1 MKNKL
6 ISFGVVAMSSLSP
19 VLVFAES
26 SLEETS
32 DFANVIAKIGGLV
45 GMLMPIL
52 ITIAAVWFVWNVI
65 MYAVSGDEDKK
76 KKAKD
81 GIITGL
87 IGLLIIVAFWGIIAM
102 VMKTFN
108 LETDDTG
115 LQKIPDVP
123 IVTDPNAGVDW
134 QTTD

>member
-6 ISFGVVAMSSLSP
+6 IAFGILVMSFLSP
-19 VLVFAES
+19 VLAFAE
-26 SLEETS
+26 EVVAN
-32 DFANVIAKIGGLV
+32 DFTYVIAKIAAIV

-65 MYAVSGDEDKK
+65 LYAVSGDEDKK

-87 IGLLIIVAFWGIIAM
+87 IGLLVIVAFWGIIAM
-102 VMKTFN
+102 AMKTFGLN
-108 LETDDTG
+108 TDSNFN
-115 LQKIPDVP
+115 KVPDVP
-123 IVTDPNAGVDW
+123 IVTM
-134 QTTD
+134 

>member
-6 ISFGVVAMSSLSP
+6 IAFGILVMSFLSP
-19 VLVFAES
+19 VLAFAE
-26 SLEETS
+26 EVVAN
-32 DFANVIAKIGGLV
+32 DFTYVIAKIAAIV

-65 MYAVSGDEDKK
+65 LYAVSGDEDKK

-87 IGLLIIVAFWGIIAM
+87 IGLLVIVAFWGIIAL
-102 VMKTFN
+102 VMNTFGVGTGEN
-108 LETDDTG
+108 LDI
-115 LQKIPDVP
+115 IPR
-123 IVTDPNAGVDW
+123 TSNVDIKP
-134 QTTD
+134 

>member
-6 ISFGVVAMSSLSP
+6 IAFGVLVMSFLSP
-19 VLVFAES
+19 VLAFAAEV
-26 SLEETS
+26 EAN
-32 DFANVIAKIGGLV
+32 DFTYVIAKIAAIV

-65 MYAVSGDEDKK
+65 LYAVSGDEDKK

-87 IGLLIIVAFWGIIAM
+87 IGLLVIVAFWGIIAM
-102 VMKTFN
+102 AMKTFGLN
-108 LETDDTG
+108 TDSNFN
-115 LQKIPDVP
+115 KVPDVP
-123 IVTDPNAGVDW
+123 IVTM
-134 QTTD
+134 